1 MQSLAEEISRAERYR
16 EKAEECRALAAR
28 MSDRLAREAF
38 LDVGRSYERLAEQLD
53 EKIQFMRK
61 SRHRS

>member
-1 MQSLAEEISRAERYR
+1 MHSLVEETDRMRRYR

-38 LDVGRSYERLAEQLD
+38 LEVGRSYERLAEQLD
-53 EKIQFMRK
+53 EKIRFMRGA
-61 SRHRS
+61 SRR